1 MSSFL
6 ELSNKYLAD
15 AIVNFEVGQGYIVR
29 IRQNLDAIHK
39 IMVGVKR
46 KIKR

>member
-1 MSSFL
+1 M
-6 ELSNKYLAD
+6 ELSGKYLAD
-15 AIVNFEVGQGYIVR
+15 AMVNFEVGQGHVVR

-46 KIKR
+46 KIKK